1 MVESNLQEKQ
11 ELFGVYISMYCE
23 GSEYEHSNRGSYFD
37 IVLNSERR
45 MGTMAKRKTLPK
57 DFEQLVEA
65 GNEQEIKNVF
75 ERCDINVYGGYNK
88 GHR

>member
-1 MVESNLQEKQ
+1 
-11 ELFGVYISMYCE
+11 
-23 GSEYEHSNRGSYFD
+23 
-37 IVLNSERR
+37 

-57 DFEQLVEA
+57 DFKQLVEA

-88 GHR
+88 GNR

>member
-1 MVESNLQEKQ
+1 MDLIITIKLLF
-11 ELFGVYISMYCE
+11 ELEDSDIKLKLSKNDE
-23 GSEYEHSNRGSYFD
+23 SYFD

-88 GHR
+88 GNR

>member
-1 MVESNLQEKQ
+1 
-11 ELFGVYISMYCE
+11 
-23 GSEYEHSNRGSYFD
+23 
-37 IVLNSERR
+37 
-45 MGTMAKRKTLPK
+45 MAKRKTLPK

-88 GHR
+88 EIGDDMELENNDDKFNIEKQIPLMAWHMSKTPPA